1 MLAQGVAAHHIGPEY
16 KSVCPG
22 SSFAPLPSG
31 SRREPLCTYQLVS
44 LDALPPRAPERR
56 VIRTMHTRDL
66 TVGAGT
72 KNTKKDEREDTDQ
85 RGRYWRPR

>member
-31 SRREPLCTYQLVS
+31 SRREPLSTYQLVS
-44 LDALPPRAPERR
+44 LDALPR